1 MIIWISSYP
10 KSGNTWVRSFISTL
24 LFSKDG
30 EANLNNIK
38 KTYQFPLR
46 SHFKNILDDF
56 HSLKKISEN
65 WIKSQEII
73 NLDSKVRFI
82 KTHHAFCNVN
92 GNNFTNLQNTL
103 GVIYIIRDPRN
114 VITSIL
120 HHYSKKNY
128 LEAKEFIFDEK
139 RIIGITLEKK
149 KNYKDNEFL
158 TLISSWKTHY
168 NSWKK
173 FPRNFYLIKYEDLL
187 KNPEQEFEKLT
198 YYLSKLLKLKFKKK
212 IVRKA
217 VESNSFEN
225 LKRLEELDGFAEAAQ
240 NVITGNKN
248 KFFNLGPKNKWQN
261 LLDTQTKNEIELKF
275 KKEMIELKY
284 L

>member
-30 EANLNNIK
+30 EANLKNIK
-38 KTYQFPLR
+38 KTYQFTLR

-73 NLDSKVRFI
+73 NLDSKVKFL

-120 HHYSKKNY
+120 HHYSKKTTWKQKN
-128 LEAKEFIFDEK
+128 LSL
-139 RIIGITLEKK
+139 TKK
-149 KNYKDNEFL
+149 
-158 TLISSWKTHY
+158 
-168 NSWKK
+168 
-173 FPRNFYLIKYEDLL
+173 
-187 KNPEQEFEKLT
+187 
-198 YYLSKLLKLKFKKK
+198 
-212 IVRKA
+212 
-217 VESNSFEN
+217 
-225 LKRLEELDGFAEAAQ
+225 G
-240 NVITGNKN
+240 
-248 KFFNLGPKNKWQN
+248 
-261 LLDTQTKNEIELKF
+261 
-275 KKEMIELKY
+275 
-284 L
+284 

>member
-30 EANLNNIK
+30 EANLKNIK

-73 NLDSKVRFI
+73 NLDSKVRFL

-173 FPRNFYLIKYEDLL
+173 FPKNFYLIKYEDLL
-187 KNPEQEFEKLT
+187 NNPEQEFEKLT
-198 YYLSKLLKLKFKKK
+198 NYLSKLLKLKFKKK
-212 IVRKA
+212 VVSKA
-217 VESNSFEN
+217 VETNSFEN
-225 LKRLEELDGFAEAAQ
+225 LKKLEELDGFAEAAQ

-248 KFFNLGPKNKWQN
+248 KFFNLGPENKWQN